1 MFFNRTDNAFVHT
14 SPIASS
20 RKRNYQLW
28 QATTWSAF
36 IFFYYNLADISR
48 QETSGASDRA
58 LNEPNSWLYVG
69 IGSRTC
75 GFELWMVFGVR
86 WVIATGGGCR
96 RTWRRAGDLSPTSLS
111 VSLLAFTSLDFMTL
125 SSRTFLPSPQLRPR
139 PRPRPRASTLPSSS
153 SSSAR
158 VYTPRSA

>member
-1 MFFNRTDNAFVHT
+1 MH
-14 SPIASS
+14 SS
-20 RKRNYQLW
+20 NPRPQLLDRKRNHRRRLSRVIYLL
-28 QATTWSAF
+28 
-36 IFFYYNLADISR
+36 FFYNLAGISR
-48 QETSGASDRA
+48 RAPGGASDRA
-58 LNEPNSWLYVG
+58 LNEPNSWLRIG

-125 SSRTFLPSPQLRPR
+125 SSRTSPRCR
-139 PRPRPRASTLPSSS
+139 SRARPRASTSSS
-153 SSSAR
+153 SSPR